1 MSGDLPVVGA
11 ASGQGSPK
19 GESNAE
25 FITVARVIKTQ
36 GRIGEVAA
44 TLLTDFPERFATR
57 KRLFALCDV
66 KRDVKRGAKLQPAAP
81 PAAGQR
87 RELQLEEHWFHKG
100 MVVFKFAGVDSITD
114 AEALI
119 GCEIQVPFSE
129 RAELAAGEIY
139 VSDLAGCT
147 VTDAGREIGQVRDV
161 QFSGG
166 EAPLLVVQG
175 EKEYLVP
182 FATAYLESVDIEHK
196 RLNMKL
202 PEGMLELD
210 APLTAEE
217 KDRQHKKPG

>member
-1 MSGDLPVVGA
+1 MNRDAPVKGDALRQD
-11 ASGQGSPK
+11 GQP
-19 GESNAE
+19 E
-25 FITVARVIKTQ
+25 FVTVARVVKTQ

-44 TLLTDFPERFATR
+44 TLLTDFPEKFATR
-57 KRLFALCDV
+57 RKLLA
-66 KRDVKRGAKLQPAAP
+66 AKLGAA
-81 PAAGQR
+81 AIQR
-87 RELQLEEHWFHKG
+87 QELQLEEHWFHKG

-114 AEALI
+114 AETLI
-119 GCEIQVPFSE
+119 GCEIQIPRSE

-217 KDRQHKKPG
+217 KDRQHKKPGSE